1 MRDKPKGWDL
11 YQVHVLFTEQ
21 NGHNPA
27 KKAHFN
33 VLYLGKN
40 IIGDGCVLGLGV
52 SQSFGNGALERSHET
67 QTTLSQK
74 PLADDPTENIK
85 IPLYLMAEP
94 EVTTMVVEPGEFI
107 ILGSTGLWSML
118 TNEEI
123 VGLVG
128 WWLDRKGEYQVGDD
142 VAGFGKW

>member
-1 MRDKPKGWDL
+1 M
-11 YQVHVLFTEQ
+11 
-21 NGHNPA
+21 
-27 KKAHFN
+27 
-33 VLYLGKN
+33 GKN

-52 SQSFGNGALERSHET
+52 SQSFGNGALKRSHET
-67 QTTLSQK
+67 QTILSQK
-74 PLADDPTENIK
+74 SLADDPTENIK

-94 EVTTMVVEPGEFI
+94 EVTTMVAEPSDFI

-128 WWLDRKGEYQVGDD
+128 WWLDRKGGYQVGDD